1 VEVSAE
7 VLKETATHV
16 TILFGVADTGIGIP
30 PEKIQVVFESFTQAS
45 TETARQYGGTGLGLS
60 ISKQLVE
67 LQGGQIQVRSKPGMG
82 STFTFWL
89 TFGKTQS
96 LTPEQSQFLRAH
108 PVSEANHPGRLV
120 GSKVLLVEDNKMNQL
135 VAGEFLRNWGITT
148 DIVSNGYDALEK
160 LKQNTYDLVLMD
172 LQMPG
177 LDGFDT
183 ARHIRDLSQLPQ
195 KDIPII
201 AITASLISDV
211 RNQVLRAGMDDVIT
225 KPFNPQELQQKLLQ
239 YLSLRPLAEPLP
251 EKEISKQF
259 QTINLAYLESA
270 SIYNVQFMEEMIR
283 VFLRQTPEFISRTR
297 EVCTSQDWKDLGAV
311 LHKMKATTATV
322 GIDSLTPVFDRAS
335 VLLHSLEKNQKK
347 RPKSAFS
354 REMAGLVEQI
364 AETCEK
370 AYIELQESL
379 AMLAREKSL

>member
-1 VEVSAE
+1 
-7 VLKETATHV
+7 
-16 TILFGVADTGIGIP
+16 VADTGIGIP
-30 PEKIQVVFESFTQAS
+30 PEKIQLVFESFTQAS

-89 TFGKTQS
+89 TFGKTQPLLPTQS
-96 LTPEQSQFLRAH
+96 PFLTAH
-108 PVSEANHPGRLV
+108 PVSESNQPNQLV

-135 VAGEFLRNWGITT
+135 VAGEFLRNWSITT

-183 ARHIRDLSQLPQ
+183 ARHIRGLSQLPQ
-195 KDIPII
+195 KDIPIL
-201 AITASLISDV
+201 ALTASLISDV

-251 EKEISKQF
+251 EKKLSKQF
-259 QTINLAYLESA
+259 QTINLAYLENA
-270 SIYNVQFMEEMIR
+270 SIDNVPFMEEMIR
-283 VFLRQTPEFISRTR
+283 VFLRQTPEFINRVR
-297 EVCTSQDWKDLGAV
+297 EVCGSQDWKDLGAV

-322 GIDSLTPVFDRAS
+322 GIDSLTPVFDRAG
-335 VLLHSLEKNQKK
+335 VLLHSLETDPKK
-347 RPKSAFS
+347 RSKSALS
-354 REMAGLVEQI
+354 QEMAGLVEHI
-364 AETCEK
+364 AQTCEK
-370 AYIELQESL
+370 AYVELEESL
-379 AMLAREKSL
+379 VMLAREKSL